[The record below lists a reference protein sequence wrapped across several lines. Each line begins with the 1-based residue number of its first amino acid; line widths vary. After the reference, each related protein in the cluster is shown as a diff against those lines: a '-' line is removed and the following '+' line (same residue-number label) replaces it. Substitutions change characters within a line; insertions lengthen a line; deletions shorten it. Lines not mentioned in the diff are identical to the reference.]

1 MNDKVPDDLKNYFR
15 AADEWSADRERSWRM
30 ALRTAWIAAG
40 VLGVIALA
48 EAGAIIMM
56 MPLKTVVPYTLMV
69 DRQTGYV
76 QAIKPLDRETV
87 APDKALVRSFIAQYV
102 IAREGFD
109 IDSLKEDYRK
119 VTLWST
125 GEARNRYV
133 AGIQASNPTSPLT
146 AMPRRAIIT
155 TEIRGISSLGPDT
168 VLVRFVTMR
177 TDPGGQ
183 AQAPQPWQAVVTYR
197 FAAGTMSAA
206 DRLANPLGFQVLRYR
221 RDAEISPS
229 GEAQA
234 AAAQPAI
241 VRPSTTGVAGATI
254 GAPSG
259 AAMPLPTAVTT
270 GKAS

>member
-40 VLGVIALA
+40 VLGVVALA

-87 APDKALVRSFIAQYV
+87 APDKRAGAFFIAQYV
-102 IAREGFD
+102 IARGLRYRQPEGGLSQGHAVVD
-109 IDSLKEDYRK
+109 GR
-119 VTLWST
+119 
-125 GEARNRYV
+125 GA
-133 AGIQASNPTSPLT
+133 QPLCRGYSGVQSGQS
-146 AMPRRAIIT
+146 ADCLAAPCDHHHRDQ
-155 TEIRGISSLGPDT
+155 GISSLGPDT

-197 FAAGTMSAA
+197 FAAGAMSAA

-221 RDAEISPS
+221 RDAEIAPS
-229 GEAQA
+229 AEAQA
-234 AAAQPAI
+234 AAAQPTLA
-241 VRPSTTGVAGATI
+241 RAPTI
-254 GAPSG
+254 GSASAPAAVAPASAAPVTPA
-259 AAMPLPTAVTT
+259 AAMR
-270 GKAS
+270 KAP

>member
-133 AGIQASNPTSPLT
+133 AGIQASNPASPLT
-146 AMPRRAIIT
+146 ALPRRAIIT

-168 VLVRFVTMR
+168 VLVRFVTTR

-197 FAAGTMSAA
+197 FAAGAMSAA

-221 RDAEISPS
+221 RDAEIAPS
-229 GEAQA
+229 AEAQA
-234 AAAQPAI
+234 AAAQPTLARAPTI
-241 VRPSTTGVAGATI
+241 GSASAPAAGAPASAAP
-254 GAPSG
+254 GAPA
-259 AAMPLPTAVTT
+259 AAMR
-270 GKAS
+270 KAP

>member
-1 MNDKVPDDLKNYFR
+1 MNENVPDDLKNYFR
-15 AADEWSADRERSWRM
+15 AAETWSADRERVWRM
-30 ALRTAWIAAG
+30 ALRTAWVTAG

-48 EAGAIIMM
+48 EAGAIMMM

-102 IAREGFD
+102 LARESFD

-133 AGIQASNPTSPLT
+133 AGIQASNPASPLT
-146 AMPRRAIIT
+146 ALPRRAIIAA
-155 TEIRGISSLGPDT
+155 EIRGISSLGPDT

-183 AQAPQPWQAVVTYR
+183 AQAPQPWQAVLTYR
-197 FAAGTMSAA
+197 FAAGAMSAA

-221 RDAEISPS
+221 RDAEMAPS
-229 GEAQA
+229 SEAQA
-234 AAAQPAI
+234 MVAQTASVRPVQAGAQGAAATTQPTVAVQPA
-241 VRPSTTGVAGATI
+241 
-254 GAPSG
+254 AP
-259 AAMPLPTAVTT
+259 AALR
-270 GKAS
+270 KAP